1 MAEAIASD
9 LGIDYHIFL
18 VRRDLAM
25 DVILTYSIWITNLAF
40 VIDWLLK
47 KLSKRAFPRMEEG
60 L

>member
-1 MAEAIASD
+1 MAGRFI
-9 LGIDYHIFL
+9 
-18 VRRDLAM
+18 
-25 DVILTYSIWITNLAF
+25 LAF